1 MKQLLHHFTRT
12 ARFLLMSVIAFT
24 LCGSAPRMIAWADAA
39 DFEMPNHT
47 VVDYSVKVSASDGGV
62 NMRYGPGVDRPV
74 IISMIP
80 NGTVLPVTAEAKAS
94 NGKSWGF
101 TYYDGCYGWI
111 SLTQVKKIVE
121 TTEPQLTT
129 DDFTGGTPVNY
140 QVRVSASDGGVN
152 MRYGPG
158 TGYAIKRS
166 MIPNSVILTITSE
179 IASSNGKYWGYTY
192 FENMYG
198 WIALSQTTLVEE
210 TTSAFQPGSASN
222 MPESYAAG
230 ESSGT
235 LGDASTEAGISES
248 AAEPETSDI
257 QSSTAQ
263 TSQDTAQ
270 PASSA
275 LGSTLLIQILV
286 AACAALFVAIIAILV
301 ILKKKK

>member
-24 LCGSAPRMIAWADAA
+24 LCGSAPLMIAWADAA

-80 NGTVLPVTAEAKAS
+80 NGTILPVTAEAKAS

-121 TTEPQLTT
+121 ATEPQLTT

-210 TTSAFQPGSASN
+210 TTSAFQPGSSSN
-222 MPESYAAG
+222 MPESYASG
-230 ESSGT
+230 ESRGA
-235 LGDASTEAGISES
+235 LGDATEAGISES
-248 AAEPETSDI
+248 AAEPEPSDM

-263 TSQDTAQ
+263 TSQDTSQ
-270 PASSA
+270 TASSA

-301 ILKKKK
+301 ILKKKN